1 MLGNATALHDP
12 EKTKQFREQI
22 AELSMAVL
30 EKSICS
36 YISNNLV
43 SYKCFIYI
51 EESKKALSNTMH
63 SYLNGL
69 IFNVVKSSSS
79 MHLMHYAS

>member
-1 MLGNATALHDP
+1 MDVYELLISLLLFLDCCMLGNATALHDP

-51 EESKKALSNTMH
+51 EESKKALSHN
-63 SYLNGL
+63 
-69 IFNVVKSSSS
+69 
-79 MHLMHYAS
+79 A